1 MRVGTKTRL
10 IIALAL
16 VFLAGLATGVFG
28 GAWHARHAFAGRHGE
43 RMGDRM
49 REHLRRELKLTPE
62 QLQQVDPIVQT
73 MAKQLQEIRAES
85 GRRVSETIEQSHEQ
99 IAAHLTS
106 DQQAELKRLQQ
117 RHQRML
123 RHHGMMPPPADQP

>member
-1 MRVGTKTRL
+1 MRIGPKTRFT
-10 IIALAL
+10 IALAL

-49 REHLRRELKLTPE
+49 REHLRRELNLTPE
-62 QLQQVDPIVQT
+62 QVQEVNPIVET

-85 GRRVSETIEQSHEQ
+85 GRRVSETIAQSHEQ
-99 IAAHLTS
+99 IAAHLTPE
-106 DQQAELKRLQQ
+106 QQAELQRLQQ
-117 RHQRML
+117 RHQEML
-123 RHHGMMPPPADQP
+123 RR